1 MKLQKLITGKLLNKS
16 DHNKNRKEPGMG
28 QKDQRTYIAIDLKS
42 FYASVACRDLGLDP
56 LTTNL
61 VVADPTRTEKTIC
74 LAVSPSLKAYGI
86 PGRARLFEVNQ
97 AVDRI
102 NAGHPDKLLTF
113 RIAPPHMARYMEVSR
128 QIYGIYL
135 RFVAPE
141 DIQVYSV
148 DEVFMD
154 VTGYL
159 HSFHGSPH
167 EMAMTMIHEVLKE
180 TGITATAGIGP
191 NLYLAKIAMDV
202 MAKHIPP
209 DQDGVRISEL
219 TVRSYREK
227 LWDHRPLTDFWRLG
241 PGIARRL
248 EKNGM
253 HTMGEVALMALQN
266 EDWFYQEFGV
276 NAEFLIDHA
285 FGYEPCTIKDIKD
298 CHPMVKSVSQGQVL
312 ASPYIYDK
320 ARLVVREMAET
331 LALDLVRKHF
341 LAGGI
346 VLTVG
351 YDIENLTDPLRRK
364 NYHGPIVTDRYG
376 RRIPKSAHGTE
387 RLETLTSSNREIV
400 EATVRLFDR
409 IVDPSLLVRRMY
421 VVADRIRPEG
431 GSTAELE
438 EAEAPEDSRTIEG
451 QLSFFDLLEEEQ
463 EKKAKK
469 KEIEQKKARE
479 RSRDHKAQE
488 AILKLQKKYGKNVV
502 MKGMDLEEGATQRDR
517 NGSIG
522 GHKA

>member
-1 MKLQKLITGKLLNKS
+1 L
-16 DHNKNRKEPGMG
+16 G
-28 QKDQRTYIAIDLKS
+28 QTDDKTYIAIDLKS

-97 AVDRI
+97 VIDRI
-102 NAGHPDKLLTF
+102 NASRPKDPVTF

-135 RFVAPE
+135 GFVAPE

-159 HSFHGSPH
+159 HSFHNDPH
-167 EMAMTMIHEVLKE
+167 EMAMAMIHKVLEE

-191 NLYLAKIAMDV
+191 NLYLAKVAMDV

-219 TVRSYREK
+219 SVRSYREK

-253 HTMGEVALMALQN
+253 HTMGAVAFMAVHN
-266 EDWFYQEFGV
+266 EDWFFREFGV
-276 NAEFLIDHA
+276 NAEFLLDHA
-285 FGYEPCTIKDIKD
+285 FGYEPCTIRDIKKLK
-298 CHPMVKSVSQGQVL
+298 PKPKSVSQGQVL
-312 ASPYIYDK
+312 ASPYIYEK
-320 ARLVVREMAET
+320 ARLVIREMAEV

-341 LAGGI
+341 LAGSI

-351 YDIENLTDPLRRK
+351 YDIENLTDADRRR

-376 RRIPKSAHGTE
+376 RKIPKAAHGTE
-387 RLETLTSSNREIV
+387 RLEIETNSNREIA

-409 IVDPSLLVRRMY
+409 IVDPDLLVRRMY
-421 VVADRIRPEG
+421 LVADRIR
-431 GSTAELE
+431 E
-438 EAEAPEDSRTIEG
+438 EEPDVIKKG
-451 QLSFFDLLEEEQ
+451 QLSIFDLFEDPKEHGQ
-463 EKKAKK
+463 EVEGQMKTGRLD
-469 KEIEQKKARE
+469 ARG
-479 RSRDHKAQE
+479 RSGNLASDRSIDRRKDRKAQE
-488 AILKLQKKYGKNVV
+488 AILKLQEKYGRNVV
-502 MKGMDLEEGATQRDR
+502 MKGIDLEEGATQRER
-517 NGSIG
+517 NRSIG